1 MTDQHLEVRGVRRF
15 FQRTLPVISAVVLLL
30 AALYLAGDA
39 TRGLS
44 GYSDYYLWVFALAGV
59 ALLVLA
65 GAIVHRLYRLIRQL
79 RERAPGSRL
88 TLRLVILFVVLA
100 VPPASVV
107 YLFSV
112 DFLDRSIDSWFDV
125 DVEQALDDALEIGQR
140 FLEVQKIEKQ
150 TLTRRLARRLAD
162 LEDRRLLSS
171 LRNMVGETE
180 AIELTVLSSGGR
192 VIATSSRD
200 FDRFAPDLPSDFVLV
215 QARRGGGYVDSE
227 PLEEGVLQI
236 RVLQTVPD
244 SRIGSERLLQG
255 IFPVAQGFDEQ
266 ADKVEREFERYQNLK
281 FLRTQLKRSFQLILS
296 LVLLLSVLVAVL
308 LAFNTAR
315 RVVQPIGRLADATRA
330 VASGDYARRLP
341 VPGRDELGFLVA
353 SFNTMTEEIART
365 AAEASAARSQ
375 AEERRDYLE
384 AVLGRLSSGVLSFD
398 QAGKLKTAN
407 PAAGE
412 ILGVDLE
419 AHLGATLD
427 AVAAGHPHLRP
438 LAELIGRRRADARDW
453 QRDCLLDRGAQQ
465 QVLTCRG
472 ARLPG
477 GDRGGGTVLVFN
489 DMTDLVRAQREA
501 AWGEVARRLAHEVK
515 NPLTP
520 IQLSAERLRHKYLPK
535 MPAEEAAVLDRAT
548 RTIVAQVE
556 ALKTMVNAFSDYARA
571 PSLQLERLR
580 LSELAAEVLDL
591 YEQGGGRLAVA
602 ADWMAAEP
610 DVLADR
616 GRIRQLLHNLVKN
629 AQEAVGDGKLK
640 LALSTRLEW
649 RHDHPWLCFSMR
661 DNGPGLPPGVVEKL
675 FEPYATTKERGT
687 GIGLAIAKKI
697 AEEHGGEIHARNAPG
712 GGAVFEFR
720 LPVEAG
726 DLAAGSGRHRARTS
740 GI

>member
-1 MTDQHLEVRGVRRF
+1 MAMSEERGVQRF

-44 GYSDYYLWVFALAGV
+44 GFSDYYLWVFALAGV

-65 GAIVHRLYRLIRQL
+65 GAIGHRLYRLIRQL
-79 RERAPGSRL
+79 RARAPGSRL

-112 DFLDRSIDSWFDV
+112 DFLNRSIDSWFDV

-215 QARRGGGYVDSE
+215 QARRGGYVDSE

-353 SFNTMTEEIART
+353 SFNTMTQEIART
-365 AAEASAARSQ
+365 AAEASASRRQ

-398 QAGKLKTAN
+398 QVGQLKTAN

-412 ILGVDLE
+412 ILGVDLG
-419 AHLGATLD
+419 AYLGSTLD
-427 AVAAGHPHLRP
+427 TVAASHPHLRP
-438 LAELIGRRRADARDW
+438 LVELIERRRADARDW
-453 QRDCLLDRGAQQ
+453 QRDCLLERGAQQ

-477 GDRGGGTVLVFN
+477 DDQGGGAVLVFN

-535 MPAEEAAVLDRAT
+535 MPAAEAAVLDRAT

-580 LSELAAEVLDL
+580 LSELAAEILDL
-591 YEQGGGRLAVA
+591 YEQGGGRLKVD
-602 ADWMAAEP
+602 ADWMASEP
-610 DVLADR
+610 NVLADR

-629 AQEAVGDGKLK
+629 AQEAVGDGELK

-649 RHDHPWLCFSMR
+649 RNDRPWLCLSMR
-661 DNGPGLPPGVVEKL
+661 DNGPGLPPGVVENL

-697 AEEHGGEIHARNAPG
+697 AEEHGGEIHARNAAN

-720 LPVEAG
+720 LPVEVGEA
-726 DLAAGSGRHRARTS
+726 AAGSGHHRARTS